1 MKSAKS
7 TLKKIKGDAS
17 FRSFYR
23 KINNKKNSIIVY
35 AKKEKEK
42 NLLIYDAINSLL
54 IKNKIIAPKL
64 YKENYKKNFI
74 EIEDFGDDTVFKLL
88 KKKGSNKINLYKQ
101 SIDLLY
107 KIQRIK
113 QKKIKNFKEKN
124 YKIPVYEDNKLF
136 KEAKLFSD
144 WYAKKYISK
153 KKLPKLNMEINKQ
166 IKFLL
171 SNLKLKND
179 TFVHRD
185 FHASN
190 LMRYK
195 KELAIIDTQDA
206 LIGNIAYD
214 LASLIDDV
222 RFKSNKKLK
231 NNIYNYYLKLNKNKI
246 NTSIL
251 LNDFEILSVTRNMK
265 IIGIFARLAA
275 RDKKK
280 KYLKLIPYAWKL
292 IELRIKNNKIFDG
305 LKKILNLNFSK
316 ELRNLK

>member
-1 MKSAKS
+1 MRSVKS

-23 KINNKKNSIIVY
+23 KKNNKKNSIIVF
-35 AKKEKEK
+35 ATKEKEK

-54 IKNKIIAPKL
+54 IKNKILAPKL

-88 KKKGSNKINLYKQ
+88 KKKGSSKINLYKK
-101 SIDLLY
+101 SINLLN
-107 KIQRIK
+107 KIQKIK
-113 QKKIKNFKEKN
+113 QNKIKNFNGKN
-124 YKIPVYEDNKLF
+124 YKIPIYEDNKLF

-153 KKLPKLNMEINKQ
+153 KKLLIFNIEINKQ

-179 TFVHRD
+179 TLVHRD
-185 FHASN
+185 FHVSN
-190 LMRYK
+190 LMKYR
-195 KELAIIDTQDA
+195 KELATIDTQDA
-206 LIGNIAYD
+206 LIGNRAYD

-231 NNIYNYYLKLNKNKI
+231 DNIYNYYLKLNKNKI
-246 NTSIL
+246 NRVMF
-251 LNDFEILSVTRNMK
+251 LNDFEILSVIRNMK
-265 IIGIFARLAA
+265 IIGIFSRLAL
-275 RDKKK
+275 RDKKV
-280 KYLKLIPYAWKL
+280 KYLKFIPYTWRL
-292 IELRIKNNKIFDG
+292 IELRIKNNEIFNN
-305 LKKILNLNFSK
+305 LKKILNLNFPK
-316 ELRNLK
+316 KIRNLK